1 MKFYELPVEE
11 RAEITKRIQAI
22 IGKKDDCIREGMS
35 NSQKI
40 KARFDYDKQFE
51 KLADVYV
58 RHGGKALAANFT
70 DYGSYKIGA
79 TASGKKWILYSNNGY
94 TERSRY
100 CGTLAIDGEGTI
112 FTSGTLSRAFE
123 YIFTH

>member
-11 RAEITKRIQAI
+11 RIEISERIRGI
-22 IGKKDDCIREGMS
+22 IGKKEDCIREGMS
-35 NSQKI
+35 NSERI

-51 KLADVYV
+51 KLANVYV
-58 RHGGKALAANFT
+58 KHGEKALAAHFT
-70 DYGSYKIGA
+70 DYGSYKVGV
-79 TASGKKWILYSNNGY
+79 TASGKKWILDGNNGY

-100 CGTLAIDGEGTI
+100 CGTLTIEGEGTI